1 MEQPTWERS
10 KRRQL
15 KQYSRRRPE
24 ETVLYRVIYHYRDE
38 LERRW
43 DELFHEHYGSLRREV
58 LDALDR
64 YLSCGILA
72 HGCARARCEK
82 CNHSRL
88 IAFSCKRRCLCPSC
102 DTKRALLF
110 AEHLES
116 TVLLPYPHRH
126 VVWSIPKRLRVYF
139 RYDRKLI
146 KHLYTAAWRAWR
158 ETMAEALPGGQSA
171 AVMALH
177 TSGDLLNFHPHIHS
191 LCLDGVIDSSG
202 EFQQLAPA
210 DLAAVTQALTMRFAD
225 NVFDAL
231 LRAELISQDTIDN
244 MRSWEHSG
252 FNVFLA
258 EPTPADNRDARL
270 FLARYL
276 KRSPLSLERTTLIES
291 ALTPTIRLTKIL
303 DDGDLHRD
311 LSPLEF
317 LAELQQHIPD
327 IWEQTTRYLGKYAAR
342 TRATERRQNELKQK
356 LQRRNN
362 GFDQQQAAPVE
373 PPPKASSSW
382 VSLIKRVY
390 EVDPLVCD
398 KCGGAMK
405 IIAFLQ
411 REREINKLVENLGYP
426 KYRAPP
432 PLHKT
437 NSRNGRII
445 IEPVWDDFE
454 QSTFN

>member
-1 MEQPTWERS
+1 MEHPLWERS
-10 KRRQL
+10 KRNQL
-15 KQYSRRRPE
+15 KRYRRRRPE
-24 ETVLYRVIYHYRDE
+24 ETVLYLIIYHYRDE
-38 LERRW
+38 LDRRW
-43 DELFHEHYGSLRREV
+43 DELFLEQYGSLRREV

-146 KHLYTAAWRAWR
+146 KHLYSAAWRAWR
-158 ETMAEALPGGQSA
+158 DTLAEAIPDGITGT
-171 AVMALH
+171 VMALH
-177 TSGDLLNFHPHIHS
+177 TAGDLLNFHPHIHS
-191 LCLDGVIDSSG
+191 LCLDGGISNVDA
-202 EFQQLAPA
+202 FQQIAA
-210 DLAAVTQALTMRFAD
+210 DDIAAVTQALTLRFAD
-225 NVFDAL
+225 NIFNAL
-231 LRAELISQDTIDN
+231 LDAELITQEVIDN

-258 EPTPADNRDARL
+258 EPTPADNRDAQL

-276 KRSPLSLERTTLIES
+276 KRSPFSLERTTLLDS
-291 ALTPTIRLTKIL
+291 ALNPTIRLTKIL
-303 DDGDLHRD
+303 DDGELHRD

-327 IWEQTTRYLGKYAAR
+327 LWEQTTRYFGKYAAR
-342 TRATERRQNELKQK
+342 TRATERRQAKLETLRLRNTDTAVAEQLSEL
-356 LQRRNN
+356 
-362 GFDQQQAAPVE
+362 PE
-373 PPPKASSSW
+373 PPAKASSSW
-382 VSLIKRVY
+382 AAMIKRVY
-390 EVDPLVCD
+390 EIDPLICS
-398 KCGGAMK
+398 KCGSQMK

-411 REREINKLVENLGYP
+411 NEREINKICDNLGYP

-437 NSRNGRII
+437 NSGTSRS
-445 IEPVWDDFE
+445 IEPVWDDFNK
-454 QSTFN
+454 STFN